1 MRRYS
6 TDAVRRAFLLA
17 LPLIALAVWLWTS
30 AQLPGHVAP
39 QPATSVFS
47 HAQILRGQHYRD
59 PSYAITLAGLA
70 AQLVAAW
77 LLAWRGRG
85 WAARLP
91 APGAMLVATLAVG
104 AVAVPFGFWLHV
116 RAVDA
121 GLDLQSD
128 QAWLGDAL
136 LAVALQALAVA
147 AVYTLGRLAYRRFG
161 PLGVALAAWAAV
173 AAFTA
178 VQPVIVDPLFMST
191 RPLPAAAA
199 VQAAALERQMGVDPS
214 ITVDDASSR
223 TTEENAEVDG
233 LGPTVRVVVDD
244 TSLRQPPPVL
254 RALLAHELGHVQRRH
269 TLKGVLWFGVL
280 GVPAI
285 LLVLWAASRLCR
297 GRLLEA
303 AAVPVLV
310 ACAVTATVALL
321 PVQNLIS
328 RRIEAEADW
337 AGLRATRDPA
347 GMEALQRRL
356 ALTDLANPAPPSWA
370 VWLLFDHPP
379 VMDRIAAARA
389 YSSSSTSSSASSS
402 LWPLNSGRFLMP
414 SRVFHLE

>member
-30 AQLPGHVAP
+30 ARLPGQVAP
-39 QPATSVFS
+39 QPAAGVFS
-47 HAQILRGQHYRD
+47 HAQIVRAQHYRD
-59 PSYAITLAGLA
+59 PSYAIALAGLA
-70 AQLVAAW
+70 AQLVVAW
-77 LLAWRGRG
+77 LLAWRGRR
-85 WAARLP
+85 WAARLSAP
-91 APGAMLVATLAVG
+91 AAMLAAAAVVG
-104 AVAVPFGFWLHV
+104 AAAVPFGFWLHL

-121 GLDLQSD
+121 GLDLQSHR
-128 QAWLGDAL
+128 AWLGDAL

-147 AVYTLGRLAYRRFG
+147 VVYTLARPAYRRFG
-161 PLGVALAAWAAV
+161 PLAVAMAAWVAV

-178 VQPVIVDPLFMST
+178 MQPLIVDPLFMST

-199 VQAAALERQMGVDPS
+199 AQAKALERWMGVDPAS

-223 TTEENAEVDG
+223 TTEENAQVDG

-244 TSLRQPPPVL
+244 TALHEPAPVL

-303 AAVPVLV
+303 SAVPVLV
-310 ACAVTATVALL
+310 ACAVTAVVALL
-321 PVQNLIS
+321 PAENLIS

-356 ALTDLANPAPPSWA
+356 ALRDLANPAPPSWA

-389 YSSSSTSSSASSS
+389 YSSSASSS
-402 LWPLNSGRFLMP
+402 P
-414 SRVFHLE
+414 